1 MQGKYGEMAEWI
13 GTNGFAPTGSVY
25 ENYYNGPEFPESKY
39 LTKISMHVR
48 KPEWASVLQD
58 FLDENEADLD
68 SV

>member
-25 ENYYNGPEFPESKY
+25 GNYYNGPEFPESKY

-48 KPEWASVLQD
+48 RPE
-58 FLDENEADLD
+58 
-68 SV
+68 